1 MLGHK
6 KIFIYYLANLLANGK
21 FEKIDDIESNVNKGR
36 IVEYLFDKYPVNWVE
51 TDALFTELKK
61 EIKDYDFSFG
71 IEKYGLSEDDN
82 GLLLLLDL
90 IVDFL

>member
-6 KIFIYYLANLLANGK
+6 KIFIYYLANLLASGK
-21 FEKIDDIESNVNKGR
+21 FEKTNDIKLNINKGR

-51 TDALFTELKK
+51 TDVLFTELNK
-61 EIKDYDFSFG
+61 EIKEYDFFS
-71 IEKYGLSEDDN
+71 IEKCGLSEDDN

-90 IVDFL
+90 IVNFL